1 MMRLK
6 WKTWTV
12 RATNTSHSIKE
23 GKSTTTYN
31 LPNIESERLAYELAD
46 VFQKYY
52 DSVAIEMHT
61 TYAEEFLTVRE

>member
-1 MMRLK
+1 MMEIKRQ
-6 WKTWTV
+6 TWTI
-12 RATNTSHSIKE
+12 RAINTCRSTKK

-31 LPNIESERLAYELAD
+31 LENIDSESLAYGLFD
-46 VFQKYY
+46 VFKKYY